1 MSFTFS
7 TTPTLRCGAGSI
19 DDLET
24 MALPLLGQ
32 RIVIVTDPG
41 IVQIGLLARALTP
54 LEKSGAEVMVFDS
67 VMADPPQEAV
77 LDAVH
82 AARDFRISGVI
93 GFGGGSAMDVAKLV
107 ALLVSGSQSIESAYG
122 VGNALGPRLPLML
135 IPTTAGTGSEVTP
148 ISIVTTG
155 EHEKKGI
162 VSPLLIPD
170 VAVLDATLT
179 VGLPAHVSAAT
190 GVDAMVHAIEAYTSV
205 NANNNLI
212 SQGLARESLRLL
224 AANIERAVMHGDD
237 LEARQNMLIGACLAG
252 QAFANSPVGA
262 VHALAYP
269 LGVRYKLPHG
279 LTNALMLEAVMRF
292 NLPAAG
298 AAYAELRAAAFPA
311 HAINASSSEVSDL
324 ISDLKT
330 LIHRLGLPSRL
341 RDVGVPVD
349 DIEALAR
356 DAMQQT
362 RLLVNNPRP
371 LDQQDIESIY
381 RAAW

>member
-24 MALPLLGQ
+24 MAPGLLGK
-32 RIVIVTDPG
+32 RVALVTDPG
-41 IVQIGLLARALTP
+41 IVAAGLLERALAPLARA
-54 LEKSGAEVMVFDS
+54 GIEVSVFDA
-67 VMADPPQEAV
+67 VVADPPQEVVLSAV
-77 LDAVH
+77 S
-82 AARDFRISGVI
+82 AARAFGASGVI

-107 ALLVSGSQSIESAYG
+107 ALLISGEHSIESAFG
-122 VGNALGPRLPLML
+122 VGNARGPRLPLVL

-170 VAVLDATLT
+170 AAILDAALT
-179 VGLPAHVSAAT
+179 TGLPPHVSAAT

-212 SQGLARESLRLL
+212 SKSLAREALRLL
-224 AANIERAVMHGDD
+224 VANIERAVAHGSD
-237 LEARQNMLIGACLAG
+237 LDARQNMLIGACLAG

-269 LGVRYKLPHG
+269 LGTRYKLPHG

-292 NLPAAG
+292 NMPAASSE
-298 AAYAELRAAAFPA
+298 YAELSVAAFPA
-311 HAINASSSEVSDL
+311 RVANVCAHDANRL
-324 ISDLKT
+324 IADLKD
-330 LIHRLGLPSRL
+330 LMQRLGLPSSL
-341 RDVGVPVD
+341 REVGVPAE
-349 DIEALAR
+349 DIESLAS

-371 LDQQDIESIY
+371 LDLQDIENIY